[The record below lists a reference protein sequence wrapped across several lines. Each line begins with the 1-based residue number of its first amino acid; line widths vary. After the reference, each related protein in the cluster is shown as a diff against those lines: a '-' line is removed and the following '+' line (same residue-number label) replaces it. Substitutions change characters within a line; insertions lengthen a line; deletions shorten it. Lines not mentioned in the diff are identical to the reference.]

1 MGLLQGGI
9 VEYHSIFVITVYG
22 STFSSNLTSVPHCQR
37 LIMVCMLFLRT
48 IMIIVNLSQLPHET
62 ETETG
67 YLGKLISDIFQTI
80 DRGTIPEME
89 SGTALKA
96 LS

>member
-1 MGLLQGGI
+1 M
-9 VEYHSIFVITVYG
+9 
-22 STFSSNLTSVPHCQR
+22 
-37 LIMVCMLFLRT
+37 
-48 IMIIVNLSQLPHET
+48 IMIIVNLSHDYCEPQSVVSLSAPYLGVHAFPQNDHDYFETRLPHET